1 MTSDDIQP
9 YEWIRRFFS
18 NNNGFGNR
26 EFGNSDFFDMNLFR
40 DFEEI
45 QSQMRRMFEQVD
57 KANSDTA
64 PKELVKEY
72 DAPDGSKVRQVGPI
86 VYGYSMTIGKDGKPL
101 IQEFGNVRPSKTGF
115 GMNGGGGRTRPQLTD
130 EREPLVDIS
139 TTNDQVIIVL
149 EMPGAKKEDLK
160 INASEDS
167 IEVQSTDPKRKYH
180 KIIELPKE
188 VDIES
193 AKSKF
198 NNGILEVIFNK
209 KEETKSKGKEIRID

>member
-9 YEWIRRFFS
+9 NDWIRRFFS
-18 NNNGFGNR
+18 NNNRFGNR
-26 EFGNSDFFDMNLFR
+26 EFDNNDFFGMNLFR
-40 DFEEI
+40 DFDEI
-45 QSQMRRMFEQVD
+45 QSQMQRMFEQFD

-64 PKELVKEY
+64 PKDLVKEY
-72 DAPDGSKVRQVGPI
+72 DALDGSKVRRVGPI

-101 IQEFGNVRPSKTGF
+101 IQEFGNVRPSKNGF
-115 GMNGGGGRTRPQLTD
+115 GASGGRTRPLLTD

-149 EMPGAKKEDLK
+149 EMPGVKKEDLK

-167 IEVQSTDPKRKYH
+167 IEVQSTDTKRKYH
-180 KIIELPKE
+180 KIVELPNE
-188 VDIES
+188 VNIES

-198 NNGILEVIFNK
+198 NNGILEIIFNK
-209 KEETKSKGKEIRID
+209 KEETKPRGKEIRIE